1 MNIHAVKTDRMDITI
16 DLASR
21 YVFVQQKWRYN
32 WLIDPKHPNQS
43 TWTIEEKR
51 NFHNKSDQIIWKLW
65 STKAYLMMRGGST
78 LAQQYRNVKFP
89 VHIDIKWV
97 TGSEN
102 THWKV
107 NVYKIPAGTIGESGV
122 RWGDQQIILDS
133 KDYKARTDKIAPG
146 QYPVSHE
153 LGHTFKNESGLY
165 PNRRFGTLDEYKRTK
180 GVSDSRYHS
189 DRGSIMN
196 IGNDVRERHYAYLKE
211 QLNRLLPTA
220 MFEVYV

>member
-1 MNIHAVKTDRMDITI
+1 M
-16 DLASR
+16 
-21 YVFVQQKWRYN
+21 
-32 WLIDPKHPNQS
+32 IDPNHPNQS
-43 TWTIEEKR
+43 AWTIEEKR

-107 NVYKIPAGTIGESGV
+107 DVYKIPAGGLRRSGMQWGV
-122 RWGDQQIILDS
+122 RQIILDS
-133 KDYKARTDKIAPG
+133 EDYKARTDIVAQG

-153 LGHTFKNESGLY
+153 LGHTFQDKSGLY
-165 PNRRFGTLDEYKRTK
+165 PNRTFGTLDEYPQA
-180 GVSDSRYHS
+180 GLSNARYHS

-196 IGNDVRERHYAYLKE
+196 VGSGVRERHYAYLKE
-211 QLNRLLPTA
+211 QLNRLLPRA

>member
-16 DLASR
+16 DLNSR
-21 YVFVQQKWRYN
+21 HIFVQQKWRYN
-32 WLIDPKHPNQS
+32 WLIDPNHPNQS
-43 TWTIEEKR
+43 AWTIEEKR

-107 NVYKIPAGTIGESGV
+107 DVYKVPYGTFRGSQANWSKRHIT
-122 RWGDQQIILDS
+122 LDTE
-133 KDYKARTDKIAPG
+133 DYSDRDYPG
-146 QYPVSHE
+146 QIPVAHE
-153 LGHTFKNESGLY
+153 LGHTFRDMTTY
-165 PNRRFGTLDEYKRTK
+165 PKLGTLDEYKRTK

-196 IGNDVRERHYAYLKE
+196 VGSSVRERHYAY
-211 QLNRLLPTA
+211 
-220 MFEVYV
+220 